1 MIFVIPSFKQY
12 PAISDEIIVT
22 IIIIKKAGNGVPIV
36 ILLVPMPF
44 SVLYFD
50 VVVFLLDV
58 TVLFVKEKSN

>member
-12 PAISDEIIVT
+12 PVISDEIIVT
-22 IIIIKKAGNGVPIV
+22 IIIQKVRNGVPVV

-44 SVLYFD
+44 CEVYFD
-50 VVVFLLDV
+50 VVVFLLAV